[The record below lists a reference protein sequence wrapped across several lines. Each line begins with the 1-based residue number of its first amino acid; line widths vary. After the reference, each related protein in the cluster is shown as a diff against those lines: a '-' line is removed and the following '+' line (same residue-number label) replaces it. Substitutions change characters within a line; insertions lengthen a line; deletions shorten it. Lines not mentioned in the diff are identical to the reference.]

1 MPIRTMLEIVGRD
14 GETERRRDEVVEL
27 PRTSSLRLSVSP
39 SPPPT
44 IARFSAHTCS
54 TICPADRFPFTPF
67 TPLAQK
73 RHWTGQPTCE
83 LMHAVRR
90 GPSGIITVSAFAP
103 PGHSSRSLR
112 VPSLLD

>member
-1 MPIRTMLEIVGRD
+1 LVD
-14 GETERRRDEVVEL
+14 DL
-27 PRTSSLRLSVSP
+27 PAVRL
-39 SPPPT
+39 
-44 IARFSAHTCS
+44 
-54 TICPADRFPFTPF
+54 PFTPF

-103 PGHSSRSLR
+103 VACPEPVEGGHSKRSFR
-112 VPSLLD
+112 VPSLLAWSRTAVASGT